1 MRERKYV
8 TMMDPFQIKYGKS
21 ISGALSVALLISDL
35 IWVTGTL
42 IGLGEWYPHN
52 FWHQTCCWCHP
63 KVTELIFLN
72 WMKVILMH
80 VILYH
85 LLCYFYRSNNKRG
98 PGFILRCFHL
108 DLCCCS
114 HHIHINGR
122 SLLCSLHRHN
132 TANTHFLQY
141 GEFTCMGNHIPP

>member
-1 MRERKYV
+1 MFSFSSNK
-8 TMMDPFQIKYGKS
+8 ICNWI
-21 ISGALSVALLISDL
+21 ISRIETSVLRLAAIIVLTASKTPIQQTSMIVLSHTD
-35 IWVTGTL
+35 
-42 IGLGEWYPHN
+42 
-52 FWHQTCCWCHP
+52 TCCWCHP

-72 WMKVILMH
+72 WMKVILIH

-141 GEFTCMGNHIPP
+141 GEFTCMGNYIPP